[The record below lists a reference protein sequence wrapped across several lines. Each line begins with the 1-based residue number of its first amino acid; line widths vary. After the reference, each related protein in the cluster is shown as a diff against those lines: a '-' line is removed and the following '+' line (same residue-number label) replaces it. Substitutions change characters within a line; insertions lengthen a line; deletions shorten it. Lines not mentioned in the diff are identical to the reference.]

1 MPYST
6 YEDARAREAELLRSA
21 RSVKIGAVPQRE
33 RRAVFS
39 PSRFLEILRR
49 HAGEGRKPAVGP
61 V

>member
-21 RSVKIGAVPQRE
+21 QSLKIGAVPRQQ

-39 PSRFLEILRR
+39 ASRIVGVLRR
-49 HAGEGRKPAVGP
+49 RDGAVRKPAAGHI
-61 V
+61 